1 MNLLAVDTAGR
12 TCSAALVSD
21 GRLRAELFVHFDQ
34 THARH
39 LMKLVDS
46 LMQLAGLQIAD
57 MDAYG
62 VTVGPGSFTGL
73 RIGLATIK
81 GFALACSKPVAGIS
95 SLSALAYPI
104 GENQGLLCPTID
116 ARKGEVYAE
125 IWRAGPDGLSLVCPA
140 WVGPPEALAEYI
152 RQLDAP
158 CRFVGSGALL
168 YRDLL
173 ENHLGAYALF
183 APDPANHIRA
193 GVVGEMAYHR
203 VRAGQT
209 KSAFELAPNYIRGSD
224 AERKTAAPAGGK
236 AAG

>member
-39 LMKLVDS
+39 LMKLIDS
-46 LMQLAGLQIAD
+46 LMQLAGMQIAD

-62 VTVGPGSFTGL
+62 VTSGPGSFTGL
-73 RIGLATIK
+73 RIGLATVK
-81 GFALACSKPVAGIS
+81 GFAQAYSKPVAGIT
-95 SLSALAYPI
+95 SLSALAYPMC
-104 GENQGLLCPTID
+104 ENQGLLCPTID

-125 IWRAGPDGLSLVCPA
+125 VYHAGQNELSPIRPA
-140 WVGPPEALAEYI
+140 WVCAPGELAEYI
-152 RQLDAP
+152 RQLDEP
-158 CRFVGSGALL
+158 CRFVGSGAVL

-173 ENHLGAYALF
+173 EDRLGGCALF
-183 APDPANHIRA
+183 APDAANHIRA

-203 VRAGQT
+203 VSCGQAQ
-209 KSAFELAPNYIRGSD
+209 SGFELVPDYIRKSD
-224 AERKTAAPAGGK
+224 AERKKAAPARV
-236 AAG
+236 

>member
-12 TCSAALVSD
+12 TCSAALVSN
-21 GRLRAELFVHFDQ
+21 GRIRAELFVHFDQ

-81 GFALACSKPVAGIS
+81 GFALACSKPVAGIT
-95 SLSALAYPI
+95 SLSALAYPLR
-104 GENQGLLCPTID
+104 ENPELLCPAID
-116 ARKGEVYAE
+116 ARKGEVYAQ
-125 IWRAGPDGLSLVCPA
+125 IYKAGQNALNPVCQA
-140 WVGPPEALAEYI
+140 WVCAPEALAEYI
-152 RQLDAP
+152 GQLDTP
-158 CRFVGSGALL
+158 CRFMGSGALL

-173 ENHLGAYALF
+173 ERRLGEFALF
-183 APDPANHIRA
+183 APDAANHIRA
-193 GVVGEMAYHR
+193 GVVGEMAWHR
-203 VRAGQT
+203 VSRGQAQ
-209 KSAFELAPNYIRGSD
+209 SGFDLVPEYIRESD
-224 AERKTAAPAGGK
+224 AERKKVLPAGVK
-236 AAG
+236 AAR